1 MMGTY
6 QKNTEANQKASS
18 VPSLSNCLRAT
29 KINGKE
35 KHKSI
40 IIIIIT
46 IITRNNDSNRIIIH
60 WLKRKSWVHIDINK
74 WINKWESEKFCCFPS
89 SRMAANE
96 WRRNDWNRKS
106 LFGNHHRNKEFSQE
120 TSMSAK
126 TNWEKFDE
134 G

>member
-60 WLKRKSWVHIDINK
+60 
-74 WINKWESEKFCCFPS
+74 
-89 SRMAANE
+89 
-96 WRRNDWNRKS
+96 
-106 LFGNHHRNKEFSQE
+106 
-120 TSMSAK
+120 
-126 TNWEKFDE
+126 
-134 G
+134 